1 MTMESVSNKI
11 IVVTAR
17 TIVAITP
24 MNETAVS
31 YIFIV
36 FFYCVKPKGC
46 SVV

>member
-1 MTMESVSNKI
+1 VSSNVTMESVSNKI

-17 TIVAITP
+17 TIVAITL

-36 FFYCVKPKGC
+36 FLLC
-46 SVV
+46 